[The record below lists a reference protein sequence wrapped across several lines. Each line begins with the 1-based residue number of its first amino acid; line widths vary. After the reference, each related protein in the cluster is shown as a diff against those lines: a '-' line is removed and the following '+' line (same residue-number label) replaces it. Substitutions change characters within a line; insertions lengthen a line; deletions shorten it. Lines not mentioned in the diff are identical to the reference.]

1 MTPEF
6 GKLDKEITAFID
18 EYVNSFVKWDL
29 VTFFSYNSD
38 AIGTVAD
45 IAGRLG
51 RAEKDVGKALEELV
65 RKGLL
70 KKQSDGKKTL
80 YSYEPSDEL
89 KKKVA
94 SFVQCLEDRTKRLQI
109 LAKLLRTRSEQAGD

>member
-6 GKLDKEITAFID
+6 GKLDKEITSFID
-18 EYVNSFVKWDL
+18 EYINSFVKWDL
-29 VTFFSYNSD
+29 ITFFSYNPD
-38 AIGTVAD
+38 AMGTAAD

-51 RAEKDVGKALEELV
+51 RAEKDVEKALENLV

-70 KKQSDGKKTL
+70 KKQSEGKKTL

-89 KKKVA
+89 KEKVA
-94 SFVQCLEDRTKRLQI
+94 SFAQCLEDRTKRLQI
-109 LAKLLRTRSEQAGD
+109 LAKLLRTRSEQSGD